1 MDLNVFL
8 ERIPQ
13 SVLLTSVTLDAA
25 QQFLLRW
32 SARLLQ
38 CSEEVVESHPDYFC
52 VRPINKMRQISV
64 DSVRELSRNVF
75 NSPHRSD
82 RKVFVI
88 YEADRL
94 PRAAANAF
102 LKTLE
107 EPPGDTSLFLLTTR
121 PYDLLPTL
129 RSRCWWISI
138 PIGVTHHPC
147 DEVQSWMQT
156 FKRYVEQYL
165 QGNEVS
171 LMQIYGLL
179 YHFQSYMEV
188 ETQKI
193 QLSESEY
200 LNAEEVLAVKAGI
213 EKRQVQQFFL
223 AVEESLGEVFRC
235 NQVLEKMYLYP
246 EWIQNLEKAF
256 ELTEANLSAASALEA
271 FLLKL
276 CLCREA

>member
-1 MDLNVFL
+1 MDLDVFL
-8 ERIPQ
+8 ERVPQ
-13 SVLLTSVTLDAA
+13 SVLLTSATVDAA

-38 CSEEVVESHPDYFC
+38 CSTEVVESHPDYFC
-52 VRPINKMRQISV
+52 VRPINRMRQISV
-64 DSVRELSRNVF
+64 DAIRELSRNVF
-75 NSPHRSD
+75 NSPHRAD

-107 EPPGDTSLFLLTTR
+107 EPPLDTSLFLLTTR

-138 PIGVTHHPC
+138 PVSVTHPPC

-156 FKRYVEQYL
+156 FKRCVEQYL
-165 QGNEVS
+165 QGNEIS

-179 YHFQSYMEV
+179 YHFQSYIEV
-188 ETQKI
+188 ETQ
-193 QLSESEY
+193 QMPLSESEY
-200 LNAEEVLAVKAGI
+200 LNSEEVLAVKSGI
-213 EKRQVQQFFL
+213 EKRCVQQFFL
-223 AVEESLGEVFRC
+223 AMEESLGEIFRR

-246 EWIQNLEKAF
+246 RWIQNLEKVF

-276 CLCREA
+276 CSQHEI

>member
-8 ERIPQ
+8 ERVPQ
-13 SVLLTSVTLDAA
+13 SVLLTSSTLDAV

-38 CSEEVVESHPDYFC
+38 CSTELVESHPDYFC

-64 DSVRELSRNVF
+64 DAVRELSRNVF
-75 NSPHRSD
+75 NSPHQAD

-107 EPPGDTSLFLLTTR
+107 EPPLDTSLFLLTTR

-138 PIGVTHHPC
+138 PVSVAQHPS
-147 DEVQSWMQT
+147 DEVQAWMRT
-156 FKRYVEQYL
+156 FKCYVDQYL
-165 QGNEVS
+165 QGNEVP

-179 YHFQSYMEV
+179 YHFQSYVEV
-188 ETQKI
+188 EAQKV
-193 QLSESEY
+193 QLSEGEY
-200 LNAEEVLAVKAGI
+200 LNSEEILAMKAGI
-213 EKRQVQQFFL
+213 EKRCVQQFFM
-223 AVEESLGEVFRC
+223 AIEASLGEIFRC

-246 EWIQNLEKAF
+246 RWIQNLEKAF
-256 ELTEANLSAASALEA
+256 ELTEANLSAASALEM

-276 CLCREA
+276 CSYRET

>member
-8 ERIPQ
+8 ERVPQ
-13 SVLLTSVTLDAA
+13 SVLLTSLSLDVAK
-25 QQFLLRW
+25 QFLLRW

-38 CSEEVVESHPDYFC
+38 CSKEVVENHPDYFC
-52 VRPINKMRQISV
+52 VRPVNKMRQISV
-64 DSVRELSRNVF
+64 DVVRELSRNVF
-75 NSPHRSD
+75 SSPHRSD

-94 PRAAANAF
+94 PRTAANAF

-107 EPPGDTSLFLLTTR
+107 EPPLDTSLFLLTTR

-138 PIGVTHHPC
+138 PVSMSHHPC

-156 FKRYVEQYL
+156 FKRYVKQYL
-165 QGNEVS
+165 QGDEVS

-179 YHFQSYMEV
+179 YHFQSYIEA
-188 ETQKI
+188 ETQKM

-200 LNAEEVLAVKAGI
+200 LNSEEVLAIKAGI
-213 EKRQVQQFFL
+213 EKRCVQQFFL
-223 AVEESLGEVFRC
+223 AMEESLGEIFKR

-256 ELTEANLSAASALEA
+256 ELTEVNLSAASALEV

-276 CLCREA
+276 CSYRKI

>member
-8 ERIPQ
+8 ERVPQ
-13 SVLLTSVTLDAA
+13 SVLLTSLSLDAA
-25 QQFLLRW
+25 KQFLLQW

-38 CSEEVVESHPDYFC
+38 CSQEVVENHPDYFC
-52 VRPINKMRQISV
+52 VRPVNKMRQISV
-64 DSVRELSRNVF
+64 DVVRELSRNVF
-75 NSPHRSD
+75 SSPHRSD

-107 EPPGDTSLFLLTTR
+107 EPPWDTSLFLLTTH

-138 PIGVTHHPC
+138 PTDITHHPC

-165 QGNEVS
+165 RGDEVS

-179 YHFQSYMEV
+179 YHFQSYIEV
-188 ETQKI
+188 ETQKM
-193 QLSESEY
+193 QPSESEY
-200 LNAEEVLAVKAGI
+200 LNSEEVLAIKAGI
-213 EKRQVQQFFL
+213 EKRCVQQFFL
-223 AVEESLGEVFRC
+223 VIEESLGEIFKR

-246 EWIQNLEKAF
+246 KWIQNLEKTF
-256 ELTEANLSAASALEA
+256 ELTEANLSAASALEV

-276 CLCREA
+276 CSYREF

>member
-13 SVLLTSVTLDAA
+13 SVLLTSLSLDAA
-25 QQFLLRW
+25 KQFLLRW
-32 SARLLQ
+32 SAHLLQ
-38 CSEEVVESHPDYFC
+38 CSQEVVENHPDYFC
-52 VRPINKMRQISV
+52 VRPVNKMRQISV
-64 DSVRELSRNVF
+64 DAVRELSRNVF
-75 NSPHRSD
+75 SSPHRSD

-107 EPPGDTSLFLLTTR
+107 EPPLDTSLFLLTTR

-138 PIGVTHHPC
+138 PVSMPHHPC

-179 YHFQSYMEV
+179 YLFQSYVEV
-188 ETQKI
+188 ETQKM
-193 QLSESEY
+193 QPSESEY
-200 LNAEEVLAVKAGI
+200 LNSEEVLAIKAGI
-213 EKRQVQQFFL
+213 EKRCVQQFFL
-223 AVEESLGEVFRC
+223 AVEESLGEIFRC

-246 EWIQNLEKAF
+246 EWVQNLEKAF

-276 CLCREA
+276 CSYREI